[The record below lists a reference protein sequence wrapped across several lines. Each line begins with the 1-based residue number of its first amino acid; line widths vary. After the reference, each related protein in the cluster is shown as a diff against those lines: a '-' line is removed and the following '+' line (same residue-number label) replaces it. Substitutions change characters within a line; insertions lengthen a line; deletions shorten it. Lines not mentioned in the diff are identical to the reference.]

1 MASAIISADD
11 CSGDG
16 LAHFHITEREV
27 RIVACVLKTDDAVSE
42 RAEIQRDLSLRNTND
57 SAGHDVTFMDRLHG
71 SGDLCLIIRHGFFFL
86 LGGCGGLF

>member
-1 MASAIISADD
+1 MTSAIISADD

-16 LAHFHITEREV
+16 LPHFHITEREV

-42 RAEIQRDLSLRNTND
+42 GAEIQRNLRLRNADD
-57 SAGHDVTFMDRLHG
+57 SAGHDVALMDRLHG

-86 LGGCGGLF
+86 RSGCGGLF